1 MLRSMPSAKSA
12 VPKDNPALLIPED
25 HVAFWLGLFPSVLEP
40 TAMRALFAVRALSK
54 QINNQAVSWLAP
66 LGLTP
71 AQYNY
76 LVILR
81 VTDAPCTLN
90 DLSKMIHTSN
100 ATVTGMVVALERA
113 KLVKRKGNVEDKRS
127 YLVELT
133 REGRSLV
140 ERAFEIHHQNI
151 EAAMAAIP
159 IRERQMLLE
168 IALKVGAGFNA
179 HMADSASR
187 SASRHEKRPPKKQG

>member
-1 MLRSMPSAKSA
+1 VD
-12 VPKDNPALLIPED
+12 VPRDNPALLIPED
-25 HVAFWLGLFPSVLEP
+25 HVAFWLGLFPEVLEP

-100 ATVTGMVVALERA
+100 ATVTGMIVALERA
-113 KLVKRKGNVEDKRS
+113 KLVKRKGNLQDKRS

-133 REGRSLV
+133 REGRALV
-140 ERAFEIHHQNI
+140 ERAFEIHHRNI
-151 EAAMAAIP
+151 EAAMAGIP
-159 IRERQMLLE
+159 LRERQQLLE
-168 IALKVGAGFNA
+168 LALKVGAAFNA
-179 HMADSASR
+179 HIAETAEIAAR
-187 SASRHEKRPPKKQG
+187 RPAKRPANKRG